1 MGYQNNNTG
10 RRYARRR
17 LGGTGAAVGTVPRVG
32 QVTASS
38 EGAARGRDLETATP
52 ETGRRGGDGLVS
64 APTFMAAAVLLAIDA
79 FLNKRDAVSFDGK
92 EAA

>member
-1 MGYQNNNTG
+1 MGYQNINTG

-17 LGGTGAAVGTVPRVG
+17 RGGTEAARGMVPNVRQG
-32 QVTASS
+32 TASS
-38 EGAARGRDLETATP
+38 EGAAKET
-52 ETGRRGGDGLVS
+52 VS

-79 FLNKRDAVSFDGK
+79 FLNKQDAASCDGK